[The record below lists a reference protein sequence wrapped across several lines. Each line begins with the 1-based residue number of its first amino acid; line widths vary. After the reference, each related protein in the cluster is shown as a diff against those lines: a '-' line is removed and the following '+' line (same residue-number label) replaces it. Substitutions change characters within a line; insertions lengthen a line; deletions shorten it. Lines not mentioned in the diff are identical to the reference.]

1 MRRSP
6 RLAAARRSALNAIKS
21 IAALTR
27 YTTERVRHMGIS
39 ALREHLKVIGQEHL
53 LTFWHELDD
62 EQRGLLAG
70 QIAAL
75 DFDHLP
81 QWIDEYVRT
90 KPRFELPAG
99 IEPPVWYPRDPTSP
113 RRPYDAAR
121 SRAAGEA
128 LIRAGKVAAFCVA
141 GGQGTRLGWDG
152 PKGTYPSTPIT
163 RKPLFQVFAEQL
175 LAASKRWG
183 RSIPLYVMTSPLNHE
198 PTVEFFQTHNHFGL
212 EPADI
217 MFFQQGMMPS
227 FDGATGRILL
237 ASKGELALN
246 PDGHGGSLLALYRSG
261 AIDDMLNRGVEHI
274 SYIQVDNPHV
284 RVIDPLFIGLHATAE
299 DSSGEMSSKML
310 PKTGPFEKL
319 GNFCRV
325 DGRTTIIEYSDL
337 PDSLAEQRDERGEL
351 RFGAGSLA
359 IHCIGVEFVRRLNT
373 TPASGSAGEG
383 RGGAGFALPFH
394 RADKKVAHIDLATGQ
409 LVEPSAPNAV
419 KLETFVFD
427 ALPLCESSIILETD
441 RVEEFAPIK
450 NLSGVDSAESSR
462 ALQIERAARWL
473 EAAGVKIPRDAA
485 GACTAVIEISPLTCL
500 EAGDLLK
507 HPELPPVVSPGDE
520 VLL

>member
-1 MRRSP
+1 MHDVNA
-6 RLAAARRSALNAIKS
+6 LAARLQS
-21 IAALTR
+21 T
-27 YTTERVRHMGIS
+27 
-39 ALREHLKVIGQEHL
+39 GQEHL
-53 LTFWHELDD
+53 LRFWSELAPA
-62 EQRGLLAG
+62 EQ
-70 QIAAL
+70 QILVRQIEAL
-75 DFDHLP
+75 DFAALP
-81 QWIDEYVRT
+81 GWIEQYVRR
-90 KPRFELPAG
+90 KPVFELPER
-99 IEPPVWYPRDPTSP
+99 IEPPVWYPRDPNSP

-121 SRAAGEA
+121 FRAIGED
-128 LIRAGKVAAFCVA
+128 LVRAGKVAAFCVA

-152 PKGTYPSTPIT
+152 PKGTYPATPIT

-175 LAASKRWG
+175 LAASRRWG

-198 PTVEFFQTHNHFGL
+198 PTVEFFEVHGHFGL
-212 EPADI
+212 DRSDV
-217 MFFQQGMMPS
+217 MFFQQGVMPS
-227 FDGATGRILL
+227 FDRESGRILL
-237 ASKGELALN
+237 ADKGELALN
-246 PDGHGGSLLALYRSG
+246 PDGHGGSLRALHRSG
-261 AIDDMLNRGVEHI
+261 AIDDMARRGIEHI

-284 RVIDPLFIGLHATAE
+284 RVIDPLFLGLHAAAE

-325 DGRTTIIEYSDL
+325 NGRTTIIEYSDL
-337 PDSLAEQRDERGEL
+337 PDSLAEQRDEKGDL

-359 IHCIGVEFVRRLNT
+359 IHCLGVEFVKRLNT
-373 TPASGSAGEG
+373 AA
-383 RGGAGFALPFH
+383 RGFALPFH
-394 RADKKVAHIDLATGQ
+394 RADKKVAHIDLDTGE
-409 LVEPSAPNAV
+409 LIEPNEPNAV

-473 EAAGVKIPRDAA
+473 EAAGVMLARD
-485 GACTAVIEISPLTCL
+485 GQGRCTAVIEISPLTAL
-500 EAGDLLK
+500 EAQDLRGRRD
-507 HPELPPVVSPGDE
+507 LPASIAAGDE

>member
-1 MRRSP
+1 MHDVNA
-6 RLAAARRSALNAIKS
+6 LAARLQS
-21 IAALTR
+21 T
-27 YTTERVRHMGIS
+27 
-39 ALREHLKVIGQEHL
+39 GQEHL
-53 LTFWHELDD
+53 LRFWSELAPA
-62 EQRGLLAG
+62 EQ
-70 QIAAL
+70 QILVRQIEAL
-75 DFDHLP
+75 DFAALP
-81 QWIDEYVRT
+81 GWIEQYVRR
-90 KPRFELPAG
+90 KPVFELPER
-99 IEPPVWYPRDPTSP
+99 IEPPVWYPRDPNSP

-121 SRAAGEA
+121 FRAIGED
-128 LIRAGKVAAFCVA
+128 LVRAGKVAAFCVA

-152 PKGTYPSTPIT
+152 PKGTYPATPIT

-175 LAASKRWG
+175 LAASRRWG

-198 PTVEFFQTHNHFGL
+198 PTVAFFESHRFFGL
-212 EPADI
+212 NRADV
-217 MFFQQGMMPS
+217 MFFQQGVMPS
-227 FDGATGRILL
+227 FDRESGRILL
-237 ASKGELALN
+237 ADKGELALN
-246 PDGHGGSLLALYRSG
+246 PDGHGGSLRALHRSG
-261 AIDDMLNRGVEHI
+261 AIDDMARRGIEHI

-284 RVIDPLFIGLHATAE
+284 RVIDPLFLGLHAAAE

-325 DGRTTIIEYSDL
+325 NGRTTIIEYSDL
-337 PDSLAEQRDERGEL
+337 PDSLAEQRNEKGDL

-359 IHCIGVEFVRRLNT
+359 IHCLGVEFVKRLNT
-373 TPASGSAGEG
+373 AA
-383 RGGAGFALPFH
+383 RGFALPFH
-394 RADKKVAHIDLATGQ
+394 RADKKVAHLDLDTGE
-409 LVEPSAPNAV
+409 LIEPSEPNAV

-473 EAAGVKIPRDAA
+473 EAAGVMLARD
-485 GACTAVIEISPLTCL
+485 GQGRCTAVIEISPLTAL
-500 EAGDLLK
+500 EAQDLRGRRD
-507 HPELPPVVSPGDE
+507 LPASIAAGDE

>member
-1 MRRSP
+1 MHDVNA
-6 RLAAARRSALNAIKS
+6 LAARLQSA
-21 IAALTR
+21 
-27 YTTERVRHMGIS
+27 
-39 ALREHLKVIGQEHL
+39 GQEHL
-53 LTFWHELDD
+53 LRFWSELAPA
-62 EQRGLLAG
+62 EQ
-70 QIAAL
+70 QILVRQIEAL
-75 DFDHLP
+75 DFAALP
-81 QWIDEYVRT
+81 GWIEQYVRR
-90 KPRFELPAG
+90 KPVFELPER
-99 IEPPVWYPRDPTSP
+99 IEPPVWYPRDPNSP

-121 SRAAGEA
+121 FRAIGED
-128 LIRAGKVAAFCVA
+128 LVRAGKVAAFCVA

-152 PKGTYPSTPIT
+152 PKGTYPATPIT

-175 LAASKRWG
+175 LAASRRWG

-198 PTVEFFQTHNHFGL
+198 PTVAFFESHRFFGL
-212 EPADI
+212 NRADV
-217 MFFQQGMMPS
+217 MFFQQGVMPS
-227 FDGATGRILL
+227 FDRESGRILL
-237 ASKGELALN
+237 ADKGELALN
-246 PDGHGGSLLALYRSG
+246 PDGHGGSLRALHRSG
-261 AIDDMLNRGVEHI
+261 AIDDMARRGIEHI

-284 RVIDPLFIGLHATAE
+284 RVIDPLFLGLHAAAE

-325 DGRTTIIEYSDL
+325 NGRTTIIEYSDL
-337 PDSLAEQRDERGEL
+337 PDSLAEQRNEKGDL

-359 IHCIGVEFVRRLNT
+359 IHCLGVEFVKRLNT
-373 TPASGSAGEG
+373 AA
-383 RGGAGFALPFH
+383 RGFALPFH
-394 RADKKVAHIDLATGQ
+394 RADKKVAHLDLDTGE
-409 LVEPSAPNAV
+409 LIEPSEPNAV

-473 EAAGVKIPRDAA
+473 EAAGVMLARD
-485 GACTAVIEISPLTCL
+485 GQGRCTAVIEISPLTAL
-500 EAGDLLK
+500 EAQDLRGRRD
-507 HPELPPVVSPGDE
+507 LPASIAAGDE